1 MATEWLEW
9 KAHEGGIFIRHQM
22 NNTEKRIGERR
33 LPVDG
38 FHGPSQTVFQFHGC
52 WWHGHNCYLTKG
64 KEMNEKRMKPM
75 AELREETTA
84 NSKYIRD
91 QGYNLVDMWGCQW
104 RRMKK
109 LTPWPPPDPGSK
121 SDHKSYQRRVSLWCC
136 RVWHHSTWPS
146 ETQVLRNVSNL
157 QKYADF

>member
-22 NNTEKRIGERR
+22 NNTEKRIGERKI
-33 LPVDG
+33 PVDG

-52 WWHGHNCYLTKG
+52 WWHGRNCYLTKG
-64 KEMNEKRMKPM
+64 KEINEKRKKPM
-75 AELREETTA
+75 VELREETTT

-91 QGYNLVDMWGCQW
+91 QGYNLVEMWECQW

-109 LTPWPPPDPGSK
+109 NLLCSTIFHEQKVSPTP
-121 SDHKSYQRRVSLWCC
+121 
-136 RVWHHSTWPS
+136 
-146 ETQVLRNVSNL
+146 
-157 QKYADF
+157 